1 MISKK
6 CPGQFFYSIFMPQFL
21 KKFHAIKIFLK
32 ILGFFSR
39 KSLFLL
45 NKCWQVANRPQNC
58 QPATPAT
65 AKFCRPHK
73 PQNRPRWPNSA
84 TSGHTA
90 FVFVSC
96 ISVAKIVIVETA
108 KFFPILRKPAS
119 FSDWYILAGGSKNRQ
134 VGYNLPVLAI
144 LRRF

>member
-1 MISKK
+1 MDFLTCCQKK

-84 TSGHTA
+84 TSGHT
-90 FVFVSC
+90 VFRFFEIVLELTLKQFKAHENFQKFEYFYC
-96 ISVAKIVIVETA
+96 LKIFQQNSIYDCLI
-108 KFFPILRKPAS
+108 FFWRT
-119 FSDWYILAGGSKNRQ
+119 F
-134 VGYNLPVLAI
+134 
-144 LRRF
+144 

>member
-1 MISKK
+1 ML
-6 CPGQFFYSIFMPQFL
+6 QFL

-84 TSGHTA
+84 TSGHTDGHGGL
-90 FVFVSC
+90 VSSRPEEC
-96 ISVAKIVIVETA
+96 CADRLLPFPNIESRYGLFWLDLLMIKANLYYFGDISAYGYQV
-108 KFFPILRKPAS
+108 PLR
-119 FSDWYILAGGSKNRQ
+119 GSKRE
-134 VGYNLPVLAI
+134 L
-144 LRRF
+144 